1 MKILAI
7 ETATLMGGVALTTQE
22 GLQAE
27 YRLNVQST
35 HSEQLMPSVDKVLKA
50 SNISLQEIDG
60 FAVSIGPGSFTGLR
74 IGISTV
80 KGFAIV
86 TGRPILPVSTL
97 EALAYGL
104 PFSTHPICPLL
115 DARKG
120 EVYTALFQFKGT
132 KNIQRLW
139 DDQVMIPSVLLSRIT
154 QPTLFLGNGIH
165 LLNEA
170 LLNALGNLAILTPMH
185 LWVPSALH
193 IAELAREKW
202 NRGQIDPSL
211 PIIPRYIRRSEAEI
225 KSEKR
230 QQEEKTQGR
239 TSLMP
244 WGKSMLLWYV

>member
-22 GLQAE
+22 GVQAE
-27 YRLNVQST
+27 YRLNVRST
-35 HSEQLMPSVDKVLKA
+35 HSEQLMPSVDRVLKA
-50 SNISLQEIDG
+50 SNISLQEIDA

-74 IGISTV
+74 IGLSTA

-120 EVYTALFQFKGT
+120 EVYTALFQFNGT

-139 DDQVMIPSVLLSRIT
+139 DDRVMTPSALLSRIK

-185 LWVPSALH
+185 LWLPSAIH

-202 NRGQIDPSL
+202 NSGQIDPSL
-211 PIIPRYIRRSEAEI
+211 PIVPRYIRRSEAEI
-225 KSEKR
+225 KWEKR
-230 QQEEKTQGR
+230 HQEEKTQGR
-239 TSLMP
+239 AS
-244 WGKSMLLWYV
+244 

>member
-1 MKILAI
+1 MKILAV
-7 ETATLMGGVALTTQE
+7 ETATLMGGVAITSQE
-22 GLQAE
+22 GVHAE
-27 YRLNVQST
+27 YRLNIRST
-35 HSEQLMPSVDKVLKA
+35 HSEQLMPGVDMVLKA
-50 SNISLQEIDG
+50 SNISLQEIDA

-104 PFSTHPICPLL
+104 PFSSHLICPIL

-139 DDQVMIPSVLLSRIT
+139 DDQVMTPSALLSQIT
-154 QPTLFLGNGIH
+154 QPTLFLGNGCH
-165 LLNEA
+165 LLNDA
-170 LLNALGNLAILTPMH
+170 LLKGSGNLAILAPMH
-185 LWVPSALH
+185 LWSPSALH

-202 NRGQIDPSL
+202 NSGQIDPSL
-211 PIIPRYIRRSEAEI
+211 PIVPRYIRRSEAEI
-225 KSEKR
+225 NWEKR
-230 QQEEKTQGR
+230 HQGAFTQGE
-239 TSLMP
+239 TS
-244 WGKSMLLWYV
+244 

>member
-27 YRLNVQST
+27 YRLNVRST
-35 HSEQLMPSVDKVLKA
+35 HSEQLMPGVDRVLRA
-50 SNISLQEIDG
+50 SNISLQEIDA

-120 EVYTALFQFKGT
+120 EVYTALFQFNGT

-139 DDQVMIPSVLLSRIT
+139 DDQVMTPSALLSRIT

-170 LLNALGNLAILTPMH
+170 FLSTLGDLAIVSPTH
-185 LWVPSALH
+185 LWFPSAIH

-202 NRGQIDPSL
+202 NTGQIDPSHPIL
-211 PIIPRYIRRSEAEI
+211 PQYIRRSEAEI
-225 KSEKR
+225 KWEKR
-230 QQEEKTQGR
+230 RQEEKAQGR
-239 TSLMP
+239 AS
-244 WGKSMLLWYV
+244 